1 MVPLA
6 GNFRAECSSDY
17 KLGTINVGVCQ
28 KVAGNNLVVLKGPQK
43 AVWLRERNIL
53 GLFDVI

>member
-1 MVPLA
+1 MTSHCVVMVPLA

-28 KVAGNNLVVLKGPQK
+28 KVDGNNLVVLKGPQK
-43 AVWLRERNIL
+43 AV
-53 GLFDVI
+53 